1 MNKDKQINVTPVGDT
16 LVIRE
21 GRASEIFQ
29 YQGFKYTADS
39 TDSLVALVK
48 SKANQPNCIVAYN
61 EKGFAVI
68 LDDKVTDRKQ
78 DRLVHEF
85 KKSQQYQEWA
95 NVLEKGAVFDQKN
108 LIDFLRRREEGEIES
123 IDQLMAAVQNFK
135 YVTNIAGDFTYDDRN
150 NYTFSVKIGDAEG
163 TVRLPQIV
171 LAYIEVFNES
181 GFEQQMEIELEVH
194 RPKNEGEKPG
204 FLLSCP
210 KLRRYMKEAVEFEI
224 NKVKKDLDGYLVVAG
239 SI

>member
-1 MNKDKQINVTPVGDT
+1 MNNEKQINVTPVGDT

-21 GRASEIFQ
+21 GVAPDIFQ
-29 YQGFKYTADS
+29 YQGFKYSADS

-95 NVLEKGAVFDQKN
+95 SIFEKGVGFDQKN
-108 LIDFLRRREEGEIES
+108 LIDFLRRREDGEVKS
-123 IDQLMAAVQNFK
+123 VDQLMAAVQNFK
-135 YVTNIAGDFTYDDRN
+135 YVTNITGDFTYDDNN
-150 NYTFSVKIGDAEG
+150 NYTFAVKIGEAEG

-171 LAYIEVFNES
+171 LVYIEVFNES
-181 GFEQQMEIELEVH
+181 GFTQMMEVELEV
-194 RPKNEGEKPG
+194 RKPKSENEKPT
-204 FLLSCP
+204 FVLTCP
-210 KLRRYMKEAVEFEI
+210 KLARYLKEALEVEIE
-224 NKVKKDLDGYLVVAG
+224 KVKKELDGYLVVAG